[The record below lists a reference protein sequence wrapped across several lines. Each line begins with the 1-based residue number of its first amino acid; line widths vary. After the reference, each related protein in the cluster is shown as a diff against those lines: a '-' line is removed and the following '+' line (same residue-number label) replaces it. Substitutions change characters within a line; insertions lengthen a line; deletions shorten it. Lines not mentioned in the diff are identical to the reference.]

1 VLVVCQRGG
10 VDCGVGERRVGARVR
25 PGHVPQWDRVERRR
39 IAKPRHRGHRI
50 DGRHA
55 VAKHPA
61 EDGEAAVLIVKA
73 VAAVVQAVGA
83 EGVVSEVE
91 KPLIRGAVGIVAEFG
106 HRDRTADVVGHG
118 TFRRLWLVDH
128 RRELGDTADQ
138 YPWLGACDR
147 ESAPLNHKAGHRAM
161 DECVVV
167 FAGVRIGK
175 KVGGSQGRGAGA
187 IWAGLIEEFDVDQI
201 IRLALIRRKPDDRA
215 GDIRI
220 IVESVDVNRLRWSID
235 QHAQI
240 RKRRQHAD
248 VRRRSRC

>member
-1 VLVVCQRGG
+1 MG
-10 VDCGVGERRVGARVR
+10 D
-25 PGHVPQWDRVERRR
+25 
-39 IAKPRHRGHRI
+39 RI

-55 VAKHPA
+55 VAEHAA
-61 EDGEAAVLIVKA
+61 EDGEAAVLIVEA
-73 VAAVVQAVGA
+73 VAAVVQAAGA
-83 EGVVSEVE
+83 ERVVSEVE
-91 KPLIRGAVGIVAEFG
+91 EPLIRGAVGIAVELG
-106 HRDRTADVVGHG
+106 HRDRTADVVGG
-118 TFRRLWLVDH
+118 AGVRRLWLVDH
-128 RRELGDTADQ
+128 GVALGDVADR

-187 IWAGLIEEFDVDQI
+187 TWAGLIEEFDVDQI

-220 IVESVDVNRLRWSID
+220 IVESVDVNRVRWSID